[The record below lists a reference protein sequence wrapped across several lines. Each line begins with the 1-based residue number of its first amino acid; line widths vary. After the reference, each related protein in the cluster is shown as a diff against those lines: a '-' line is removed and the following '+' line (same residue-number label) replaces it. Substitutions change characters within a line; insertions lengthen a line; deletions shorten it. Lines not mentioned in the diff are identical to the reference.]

1 VFARRPDGDLQFRF
15 VPDCFNAGLECGIL
29 LQTCLV
35 FAMPTQA
42 KPGDCDDKNQHKDG
56 ERSPKSALFADVAHV
71 RFLPLFVFR
80 LHRYAVHFET
90 VPLGL
95 VLENSIRE
103 PHAAPGGRRGTLTN
117 TGQEDDM
124 VRSTQKQ
131 KLFNGRDFSWMQ
143 FNRRVLEEAED
154 GANPLLER
162 VKFLAIT
169 GSNLD
174 EYVEIRQAGLMQRI
188 EDGYREQGYDGLR
201 PDESLATLTAEI
213 QRFVADQYRCWNDH
227 LLPTLRKQNVRLL
240 EWNDLNEEQRAFAQ
254 SYFQREVDPLLTP
267 IAIDPAH
274 PFPRVLNKALCLAL
288 LLRRKRKTSG
298 PLVLGVVTVP
308 RALPRFVRL
317 PAAEGVFDYL
327 LLHELIA
334 QNLGGM
340 YRGYEVVAR
349 AGFRV
354 TRNSNLYFEEEE
366 ARSLLETIRVELHNR
381 RKGDAV
387 RLEIE
392 ADADAEIIERL
403 RVNFELDEDQVFRC
417 DGPLNLSRLM
427 FLYGDVAR
435 PDLKFPAFTPRPF
448 QLARNAHDI
457 YDELRHRDILLHHP
471 YDSYD
476 TVVEFIENAAIDPAV
491 VTMKQTLYR
500 TSENSPMFQALTDAA
515 ATKETTLVVEL
526 MARFDEASN
535 IRWARSMED
544 AGVQVFH
551 GVVGLKTHCKLAMLV
566 RRDEDGVTRR
576 YCHLGTGNYNP
587 VTARFYTDLSLLTCD
602 PQITERVHMVFNYL
616 TAHAEINDYS
626 PLLVAPLTMAESF
639 LGLIRREMDHAKAGR
654 PAHIV
659 AKMNALLEPSVIEAL
674 YAASQAGVEIDL
686 IIRGLCIL
694 RPGVKGLSENI
705 RVRSIVGRFLEHSRI
720 FHFANGGNDEIY
732 LGSADWMPRNL
743 FERCEV
749 VFPVR
754 DAAALARIHDEILP
768 AYLADT
774 TKARLQQADGTYVRA
789 SKVLK
794 DAPAFSSQDFLMQL
808 AEGKA
813 DLDAIP
819 KPGTV
824 AVLAAKTARPKAH
837 RPRAAAKKAHAAD

>member
-1 VFARRPDGDLQFRF
+1 MA
-15 VPDCFNAGLECGIL
+15 
-29 LQTCLV
+29 
-35 FAMPTQA
+35 
-42 KPGDCDDKNQHKDG
+42 
-56 ERSPKSALFADVAHV
+56 
-71 RFLPLFVFR
+71 
-80 LHRYAVHFET
+80 
-90 VPLGL
+90 
-95 VLENSIRE
+95 
-103 PHAAPGGRRGTLTN
+103 
-117 TGQEDDM
+117 
-124 VRSTQKQ
+124 RSTQKQ
-131 KLFNGRDFSWMQ
+131 NPFNGRDHSWMQ

-154 GANPLLER
+154 ATNPLLER

-188 EDGYREQGYDGLR
+188 EDGYRETGYDGLR
-201 PDESLATLTAEI
+201 PDESLGSLTAEI
-213 QRFVADQYRCWNDH
+213 HTFVDAQYRCWNDH
-227 LLPTLRKQNVRLL
+227 LLPALRQQKVRLL
-240 EWNDLNEEQRAFAQ
+240 EWEELDEEARNYAQ
-254 SYFQREVDPLLTP
+254 GYFQREVDPLLTP

-288 LLRRKRKTSG
+288 LLRRKRKSSG
-298 PLVLGVVTVP
+298 PQVLGVVTVP

-317 PAAEGVFDYL
+317 PSAEGAYDYL
-327 LLHELIA
+327 LLQDLIA
-334 QNLGGM
+334 QNLVAM
-340 YRGYEVVAR
+340 YRGYEVLAR
-349 AGFRV
+349 TAFRV

-392 ADADAEIIERL
+392 TGADPEIVERL
-403 RVNFELDEDQVFRC
+403 RVNFELDEDQVFRG
-417 DGPLNLSRLM
+417 DGPVNLSRLM
-427 FLYGDVAR
+427 FFYSDVAR
-435 PDLKFPAFTPRPF
+435 PDLKFPPYTPKPLTLTRKS
-448 QLARNAHDI
+448 ANI
-457 YDELRHRDILLHHP
+457 YEELRHRDILLHHP
-471 YDSYD
+471 YDSYEP
-476 TVVEFIENAAIDPAV
+476 VVEFIENGAIDPAV
-491 VTMKQTLYR
+491 VTIKQTLYR
-500 TSENSPMFQALTDAA
+500 TSQDSPMFQALIEAA
-515 ATKETTLVVEL
+515 ATKEATLVVEL

-639 LGLIRREMDHAKAGR
+639 LGLIRRETEHARAGR

-659 AKMNALLEPSVIEAL
+659 AKMNALLEPSVIDAL
-674 YAASQAGVEIDL
+674 YQASQAGVEIDL

-694 RPGVKGLSENI
+694 RPGVKDLSDRI
-705 RVRSIVGRFLEHSRI
+705 RVRSVVGRFLEHSRI

-754 DAAALARIHDEILP
+754 DAAAKARIHDEILP

-774 TKARLQQADGTYVRA
+774 VKARLQQPDGVYLRA
-789 SKVLK
+789 AKLLK
-794 DAPAFSSQDFLMQL
+794 DAPEFSAQDFLMKL

-819 KPGTV
+819 RPASAPSADKV
-824 AVLAAKTARPKAH
+824 APRKSTPRPK
-837 RPRAAAKKAHAAD
+837 PPAKKADAAD

>member
-1 VFARRPDGDLQFRF
+1 MAR
-15 VPDCFNAGLECGIL
+15 
-29 LQTCLV
+29 T
-35 FAMPTQA
+35 
-42 KPGDCDDKNQHKDG
+42 K
-56 ERSPKSALFADVAHV
+56 
-71 RFLPLFVFR
+71 
-80 LHRYAVHFET
+80 
-90 VPLGL
+90 
-95 VLENSIRE
+95 
-103 PHAAPGGRRGTLTN
+103 
-117 TGQEDDM
+117 
-124 VRSTQKQ
+124 QKQ
-131 KLFNGRDFSWMQ
+131 KLFTGRDHSWMQ

-154 GANPLLER
+154 PSNPLLER

-188 EDGYREQGYDGLR
+188 EDGYREPGYDGLR
-201 PDESLATLTAEI
+201 PDESLASLTAEI
-213 QRFVADQYRCWNDH
+213 HTFVDAQYQCWNGS
-227 LLPTLRKQNVRLL
+227 LLPELRKQGIRLL
-240 EWNDLNEEQRAFAQ
+240 EWDELDEEARAYAQ
-254 SYFQREVDPLLTP
+254 AYFQREVDPLLTP

-288 LLRRKRKTSG
+288 LMRRKRKSSG
-298 PLVLGVVTVP
+298 PQVLGVVTVP

-317 PAAEGVFDYL
+317 PAEDGKFDYL
-327 LLHELIA
+327 LLQDLIA
-334 QNLGGM
+334 QNLSGM
-340 YRGYEVVAR
+340 YRGYEVQSRTA
-349 AGFRV
+349 FRV

-381 RKGDAV
+381 RKGDSV

-392 ADADAEIIERL
+392 TGADPEIVERL
-403 RVNFELDEDQVFRC
+403 RVNFELDEDQVFRG
-417 DGPLNLSRLM
+417 DGPVNLSRLM
-427 FLYGDVAR
+427 FFYSDIQR
-435 PDLKFPAFTPRPF
+435 PDLKFPPFTPKPLHLGRKSTSIF
-448 QLARNAHDI
+448 
-457 YDELRHRDILLHHP
+457 DELRQHDVMLHHP

-476 TVVEFIENAAIDPAV
+476 SVVDFIQQGAEDPAV
-491 VTMKQTLYR
+491 VSMKQTLYR
-500 TSENSPMFQALTDAA
+500 TSQDSPVFSALIEAA
-515 ATKETTLVVEL
+515 ATKEATLVVEL

-551 GVVGLKTHCKLAMLV
+551 GVVGLKTHCKLALLV

-587 VTARFYTDLSLLTCD
+587 ITARFYTDLSLLTCD

-616 TAHAEINDYS
+616 TAHAEIDDYR

-639 LGLIRREMDHAKAGR
+639 LGLIRRETEHARAGR

-674 YAASQAGVEIDL
+674 YDASNAGVDVDL

-694 RPGVKGLSENI
+694 RPGVPGLSSRI

-720 FHFANGGNDEIY
+720 YHFANGGDDEIY

-749 VFPVR
+749 AFPVR
-754 DAAALARIHDEILP
+754 DAAVKARIHDEILP

-774 TKARLQQADGTYVRA
+774 VKARIQQTDGTYQRA
-789 SKVLK
+789 SAAK
-794 DAPAFSSQDFLMQL
+794 DAPAFSAQDFLMKL
-808 AEGKA
+808 AESKV
-813 DLDAIP
+813 DLTALP
-819 KPGTV
+819 KIKPN
-824 AVLAAKTARPKAH
+824 AAPAKRPK
-837 RPRAAAKKAHAAD
+837 RAPAEPATAAD